1 MKKSTFKVLSMSLL
15 ISFAFVDS
23 HAQGRSK
30 NEKVKYRFNTGL
42 VLGINFSQIDGDY
55 FHGYNKKGI
64 RAGLKSMYYVDEKID
79 LTTGVYFVQR
89 GSRFA
94 GSNANKSVPITERRI
109 HLDYIEIPFSL
120 TFKSHKEHGGMIR
133 IDLGGSFSRLFN
145 SQVTEVIRPFSNEI
159 SYASYEEQFRK
170 NEINFIAAIDYFFLR
185 KLGIGIQYTHQ
196 LNQLYHDPN
205 FVLED
210 GSIIKLTKELK
221 YLRNFQFGL
230 QLTYHL
236 N

>member
-15 ISFAFVDS
+15 MSFVFADS

-64 RAGLKSMYYVDEKID
+64 RAGLKSMYYIDEKID

-89 GSRFA
+89 GSRFE
-94 GSNANKSVPITERRI
+94 GSLANKSAPMPDRKI
-109 HLDYIEIPFSL
+109 HLNYIEVPFTL
-120 TFKSHKEHGGMIR
+120 TFKSYKKR
-133 IDLGGSFSRLFN
+133 FDLGGSFSRLFS
-145 SQVTEVIRPFSNEI
+145 SQVTEVIRPFLNDI
-159 SYASYEEQFRK
+159 SYASYEGQFRK
-170 NEINFIAAIDYFFLR
+170 NEINLIAAINYFFLR
-185 KLGIGIQYTHQ
+185 KFGIGVQYTHQ
-196 LNQLYHDPN
+196 LNQLYHNPN
-205 FVLED
+205 FLTEDVFYIKGTKDLE
-210 GSIIKLTKELK
+210 